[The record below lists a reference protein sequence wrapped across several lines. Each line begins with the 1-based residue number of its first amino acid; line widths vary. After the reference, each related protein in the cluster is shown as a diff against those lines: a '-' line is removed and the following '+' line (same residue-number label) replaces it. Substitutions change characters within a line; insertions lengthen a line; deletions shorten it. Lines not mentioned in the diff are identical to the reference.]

1 MKMEIEYCLWE
12 IKKGEVKWVEFGFVL
27 CSKNNWLELIRLEP
41 NLDYHNLNN
50 WTVGLSDWLDGN
62 WIELGRINEMIK
74 IVN

>member
-1 MKMEIEYCLWE
+1 MS
-12 IKKGEVKWVEFGFVL
+12 WVWVCA

-50 WTVGLSDWLDGN
+50 WTVGLLDWLDRN